1 LTLLRYSRACAQ
13 HSDFLNIVQLLIQN
27 LLKHGYVAP
36 KLKSSL
42 QKFYGRHGDLK
53 YPYLKWQLDLLLFTY
68 IFLSFIKNDPTQ
80 SKKNYKSNMVIRKG
94 HIVNNNDTNIVLRG
108 NCARNC
114 SSYMTQITDIDLL
127 HYLSVVCVM

>member
-1 LTLLRYSRACAQ
+1 MSIITEQQIEIWINKTTVGEY
-13 HSDFLNIVQLLIQN
+13 
-27 LLKHGYVAP
+27 
-36 KLKSSL
+36 
-42 QKFYGRHGDLK
+42 QKIG
-53 YPYLKWQLDLLLFTY
+53 
-68 IFLSFIKNDPTQ
+68 KNDPTQ

-127 HYLSVVCVM
+127 HCSSYMTQTTDRSITL